1 MTARGREARIADAAS
16 VPALLGELR
25 AVAAESAAIEPGDG
39 EPAVA
44 DAVRA
49 LVGRARAVLNELQ
62 ALDGDEAA
70 AAGDDDWLGVRAG
83 APSPVGDLCFAGALE
98 LARVHRELATARG
111 GDEVL
116 AAVEAARRELRRAI
130 HAVLDAAGE
139 AVAAPGPDPGPSAEV
154 EASLAV
160 RRLYTDLRRSLRRPD
175 GESPEAVLT
184 ALRYAAFALA
194 TLVAAP
200 AYAAVRAPDR
210 FVVRTLHRRCI
221 DWARRDRSPGE
232 GLRILEDVWISA
244 DLLRAIN
251 RRQELRVHDA
261 AAVRSSLAG
270 PRGDTRDWF
279 VQLERLF
286 GLDDVLDELIVR
298 ARQGGNLDGLIPEAL
313 VRLAQIT

>member
-1 MTARGREARIADAAS
+1 MTARGLEARVTDAAS
-16 VPALLGELR
+16 LPALLGELR
-25 AVAAESAAIEPGDG
+25 VVAAESAAIEPGDG

-49 LVGRARAVLNELQ
+49 LVGRARAILNELQ

-70 AAGDDDWLGVRAG
+70 TAGDDDWLGVRAG

-116 AAVEAARRELRRAI
+116 AAVEAARRKLRRAI

-139 AVAAPGPDPGPSAEV
+139 AVAAAPDPGPSAEV

-175 GESPEAVLT
+175 GESAEAVLA

-221 DWARRDRSPGE
+221 DWARHDRGPGE

-261 AAVRSSLAG
+261 AAVRASLAG
-270 PRGDTRDWF
+270 PRGDTREWF

-286 GLDDVLDELIVR
+286 GLDDALDELIVR
-298 ARQGGNLDGLIPEAL
+298 ARQSDNPDALVPEAL